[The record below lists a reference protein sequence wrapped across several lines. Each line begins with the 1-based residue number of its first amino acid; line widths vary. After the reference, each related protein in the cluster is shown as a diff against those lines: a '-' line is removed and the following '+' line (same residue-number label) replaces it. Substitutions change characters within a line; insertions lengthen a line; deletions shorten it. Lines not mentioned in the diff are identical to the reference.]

1 MRARQRITTTA
12 LVSALALGTAACQ
25 ADSTPDLPT
34 PETYSLSFQWDDSD
48 PTIDLESAGARV
60 VRAAAESDTIEM
72 DIGRQYTYPGYAD
85 AVGGNGT
92 VKGGLWGVDP
102 GEQIGTLHLK
112 LAVKQESA
120 GLIDAVICR
129 DETGMT
135 DRRDNRFPL
144 PSTDRSLALWAIRI
158 TAQRGDP
165 VESAGPA
172 PTTPPLTLPHQEP
185 TLPDMAGPPGRSPR
199 PTEDVFGDWKITRY
213 EHDYSPETRQLCY
226 PWIEQRWGGKNPP
239 APTRSEA
246 EPPAIEPFYPG
257 W

>member
-1 MRARQRITTTA
+1 MAARQRIVTRA

-25 ADSTPDLPT
+25 AGGTPDLPT
-34 PETYSLSFQWDDSD
+34 PATYSLSFQWDDSD
-48 PTIDLESAGARV
+48 PAIDLESAGARV

-72 DIGRQYTYPGYAD
+72 DIGRQYTYPGYVD
-85 AVGGNGT
+85 AVGENGT

-102 GEQIGTLHLK
+102 GAQIGTLHLK
-112 LAVKQESA
+112 LAVIQESA
-120 GLIDAVICR
+120 GFIDAVICR

-135 DRRDNRFPL
+135 DRSDNRFPL
-144 PSTDRSLALWAIRI
+144 PATDPSLALWAISI
-158 TAQRGDP
+158 TAERGHL
-165 VESAGPA
+165 VELPA
-172 PTTPPLTLPHQEP
+172 PTTLPLALPHQEP
-185 TLPDMAGPPGRSPR
+185 ALPELAGPPGRSPR

-213 EHDYSPETRQLCY
+213 KHDYSPETRQLCY
-226 PWIEQRWGGKNPP
+226 PWIEQRWGGPNPP